1 MWSYLSQDANT
12 LGCAKSISLTGI
24 NECLVFSQTYISMW
38 KSTHALSKI
47 YIWDHIWVFVTEG
60 GEGTKTIKSSSDLSF
75 AVALMFDCFE
85 VNWRRRIFATNQCA
99 RQWNFCD
106 ACWPEVLCSK
116 CFRIEA
122 KYLFILKHH
131 QTLLLPDLQEIHTGD
146 CKQQLSESICYIG
159 KTISAMCMGGFVLN
173 IELPQTW
180 LKWWY
185 LHSFAILS
193 FIPVIVISAMI
204 LTLLGMMPC
213 RSCHVWTLLKPHQ
226 SRYFVYDGMPI
237 ISNVLI
243 HCHERLKNF
252 SVCMNFE
259 ITTLTWSWWNKASP
273 CSLPLWILRET
284 KSRPNPSPGS
294 SNRWFVT

>member
-1 MWSYLSQDANT
+1 
-12 LGCAKSISLTGI
+12 
-24 NECLVFSQTYISMW
+24 
-38 KSTHALSKI
+38 
-47 YIWDHIWVFVTEG
+47 
-60 GEGTKTIKSSSDLSF
+60 
-75 AVALMFDCFE
+75 MFDCLK
-85 VNWRRRIFATNQCA
+85 VNWRHRIFATNQCA

-122 KYLFILKHH
+122 KYLFIKNITIRCSYQIFGRFIQATVSSNCLKAFV
-131 QTLLLPDLQEIHTGD
+131 TFEKI
-146 CKQQLSESICYIG
+146 LSAI
-159 KTISAMCMGGFVLN
+159 CMGEFVLN
-173 IELPQTW
+173 IELPQKW

-193 FIPVIVISAMI
+193 FILMIVISAMI

-237 ISNVLI
+237 ISNVLF

-252 SVCMNFE
+252 SVCINFE
-259 ITTLTWSWWNKASP
+259 ITTLTWSMIMIDQ
-273 CSLPLWILRET
+273 SLHRVLFLF
-284 KSRPNPSPGS
+284 GY
-294 SNRWFVT
+294 

>member
-1 MWSYLSQDANT
+1 
-12 LGCAKSISLTGI
+12 
-24 NECLVFSQTYISMW
+24 
-38 KSTHALSKI
+38 
-47 YIWDHIWVFVTEG
+47 
-60 GEGTKTIKSSSDLSF
+60 
-75 AVALMFDCFE
+75 MFDCFK
-85 VNWRRRIFATNQCA
+85 VNWRRRIFVTNQCA
-99 RQWNFCD
+99 RQWKFCD

-159 KTISAMCMGGFVLN
+159 KTISAMCMGEFVLN
-173 IELPQTW
+173 IELPQKW
-180 LKWWY
+180 LKCWY
-185 LHSFAILS
+185 LHRFAILS
-193 FIPVIVISAMI
+193 FIPMIVISAMI

-243 HCHERLKNF
+243 HCHEKLKNF
-252 SVCMNFE
+252 SVRINFE
-259 ITTLTWSWWNKASP
+259 ISTLTWSMIMIDQ
-273 CSLPLWILRET
+273 SLHRVLFLFGYWVKPSRGQILRQAPQT
-284 KSRPNPSPGS
+284 GGS
-294 SNRWFVT
+294 SPNQLSSFRSAWKSDRQHRWHCHL